1 MNQTERIYQSK
12 ALTEAWGKIEIVRPW
27 WFDSSTKYPDV
38 YTLDGKGVPVV
49 WDDEGVEFTV
59 EETRQCTGDDICS
72 IILSQSKKRALVM
85 VNSKLEHVKVLGGV
99 QKDVSWEDYTRQGL
113 WAVKKHMPDYALQ
126 AVIINPNIKTL
137 EKFKVVK
144 AIIKKVV
151 DARDYIQ
158 GGNHEPGSED
168 NPKD

>member
-12 ALTEAWGKIEIVRPW
+12 ALTEGWANIGAGKTW
-27 WFDSSTKYPDV
+27 WFDTSEV
-38 YTLDGKGVPVV
+38 YQKRYSLDLLGIPIY
-49 WDDEGVEFTV
+49 WDDESFTSVEI
-59 EETRQCTGDDICS
+59 QACTMDDICT
-72 IILSQSKKRALVM
+72 IILSQNKKRALVM
-85 VNSKLEHVKVLGGV
+85 VSSKLEHVKVLGGV
-99 QKDVSWEDYTRQGL
+99 QKDVGWEDYTREGL
-113 WAVKKHMPDYALQ
+113 WAVKKHMSDYALQ

-158 GGNHEPGSED
+158 GGNHEPGSEE

>member
-12 ALTEAWGKIEIVRPW
+12 ALTEGWGKIEIARPW
-27 WFDSSTKYPDV
+27 WFDTSTTYPIV
-38 YTLDGKGVPVV
+38 YTLDSKGTPIV
-49 WDDEGVEFTV
+49 WDDEGAEFTV
-59 EETRQCTGDDICS
+59 EETRQCTGDNTCT
-72 IILSQSKKRALVM
+72 IILAQNKKRALVM
-85 VNSKLEHVKVLGGV
+85 VNSKLENVKVLGSV
-99 QKDVSWEDYTRQGL
+99 EKDISWEDYTRVGL
-113 WAVKKHMPDYALQ
+113 LAVKKHISGFALE

-151 DARDYIQ
+151 EARDYIQ
-158 GGNHEPGSED
+158 GGNDEPANQE

>member
-12 ALTEAWGKIEIVRPW
+12 ALSEGWANIGAGKTW
-27 WFDSSTKYPDV
+27 WFDTSEV
-38 YTLDGKGVPVV
+38 YQMRYSLDLKGVPIY
-49 WDDEGVEFTV
+49 WDEESFTSVEIKA
-59 EETRQCTGDDICS
+59 CTMEDICT
-72 IILSQSKKRALVM
+72 IILSQNKKRALVM

-158 GGNHEPGSED
+158 GGNHEPGSEE

>member
-12 ALTEAWGKIEIVRPW
+12 ALTEGWANIGAGKTW
-27 WFDSSTKYPDV
+27 WFDTSEV
-38 YTLDGKGVPVV
+38 YQKRYSLDLQGIPIY
-49 WDDEGVEFTV
+49 WDDESFISVEI
-59 EETRQCTGDDICS
+59 QACTMDDICT
-72 IILSQSKKRALVM
+72 IILSQNKKRALVM
-85 VNSKLEHVKVLGGV
+85 VSSKLEHVKVLGGV

-151 DARDYIQ
+151 EARDYIQ
-158 GGNHEPGSED
+158 GGNDEPGNEE
-168 NPKD
+168 NKKD

>member
-12 ALTEAWGKIEIVRPW
+12 ALTEAWGKIEIGRPW
-27 WFDSSTKYPDV
+27 WFDTSTKYPDV

-49 WDDEGVEFTV
+49 WDDEAVEFTV
-59 EETRQCTGDDICS
+59 AETRQCTGDDTGT
-72 IILSQSKKRALVM
+72 IILAHNKKRVLVM
-85 VNSKLEHVKVLGGV
+85 VSGKLEHVKVLGGV
-99 QKDVSWEDYTRQGL
+99 QKDVSWEDYTREGL

-151 DARDYIQ
+151 EARDYIQ
-158 GGNHEPGSED
+158 GGNHEPAKEK